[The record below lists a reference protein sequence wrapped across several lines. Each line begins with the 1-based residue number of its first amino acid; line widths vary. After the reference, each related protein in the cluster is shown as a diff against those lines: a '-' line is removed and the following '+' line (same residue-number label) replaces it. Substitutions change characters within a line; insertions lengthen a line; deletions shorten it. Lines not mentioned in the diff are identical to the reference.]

1 MQFWKTEKTC
11 WRYHHFTHV
20 YQKTTIIWGTAPE
33 IQSETDMIFYH
44 FGGFFALLLPNKPKN
59 QNFKQMKKSS
69 GDVIV
74 LHMCSKN
81 HDHMMYASWD
91 MECDRH
97 NFLPGDI
104 IILHSCTI
112 NEDHMMHC
120 SWDIKARRTESI
132 FWKNE
137 EYAWRYYYFTL
148 VYYKWR
154 LYDVWFLR
162 YGAWW
167 IYYFVIFHFGVLL
180 PPPPYPGPQKKENEK
195 KRREISSCDVYQ
207 KLWSDNVWF
216 LRYGARRTDGW
227 MDGRKNWHK
236 NTDINFIDIIILNNI
251 KFSNVKISTSR

>member
-1 MQFWKTEKTC
+1 MFYFFKKIKKPGNIIILHLCAKNLDYMIYSSWDIECDRLKSVIMGHLSLFDLPPKKKKKCNFEKLKKLAG
-11 WRYHHFTHV
+11 YHYFTHV
-20 YQKTTIIWGTAPE
+20 YQKTTIIWGTAPK
-33 IQSETDMIFYH
+33 IQSESGIIFYH

-59 QNFKQMKKSS
+59 RNFKQMKKVS
-69 GDVIV
+69 GDVII

-81 HDHMMYASWD
+81 HDDMMYASWD

-154 LYDVWFLR
+154 LYDAWFLR

-180 PPPPYPGPQKKENEK
+180 PPPPSPGLTTPSPPNKEN
-195 KRREISSCDVYQ
+195 
-207 KLWSDNVWF
+207 
-216 LRYGARRTDGW
+216 
-227 MDGRKNWHK
+227 
-236 NTDINFIDIIILNNI
+236 
-251 KFSNVKISTSR
+251 

>member
-69 GDVIV
+69 GDVII

-180 PPPPYPGPQKKENEK
+180 PPPPQKKENEK

>member
-69 GDVIV
+69 GDVII

-91 MECDRH
+91 MECDSH

-180 PPPPYPGPQKKENEK
+180 PPPPSPGLTTPSPPK
-195 KRREISSCDVYQ
+195 KRKWKKTPGDIIMWCVPKIMIRWCMIPEIWCTA
-207 KLWSDNVWF
+207 N
-216 LRYGARRTDGW
+216 RW
-227 MDGRKNWHK
+227 MDGRTEKL
-236 NTDINFIDIIILNNI
+236 T
-251 KFSNVKISTSR
+251 